1 MLETENKIHTR
12 KINKL
17 DPIKVKNFCSQK
29 TQKRK
34 EITDYR
40 KYSQTTY
47 ATKNL
52 NTDGKQA
59 HEKMFRINSS
69 GFNSLHS

>member
-1 MLETENKIHTR
+1 M
-12 KINKL
+12 
-17 DPIKVKNFCSQK
+17 
-29 TQKRK
+29 
-34 EITDYR
+34 TDYK

-59 HEKMFRINSS
+59 HEKMFNINSS
-69 GFNSLHS
+69 GFNSLCS

>member
-17 DPIKVKNFCSQK
+17 DPIKVKK
-29 TQKRK
+29 LLLTKDIERK
-34 EITDYR
+34 EITNYR

-59 HEKMFRINSS
+59 HEKMFHINSS